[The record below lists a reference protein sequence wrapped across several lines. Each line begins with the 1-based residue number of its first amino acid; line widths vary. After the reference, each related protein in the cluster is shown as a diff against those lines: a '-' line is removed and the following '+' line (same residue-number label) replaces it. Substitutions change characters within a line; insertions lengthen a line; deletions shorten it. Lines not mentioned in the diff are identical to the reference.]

1 MRYTVQKDETI
12 WSIFIKRYN
21 KLLTWEQFKDE
32 LAARNPGISV
42 DKVKEGQ
49 VIDMPDIEST
59 AFKPSSAVW
68 WIAGAVIAGFLFWRW
83 KK

>member
-1 MRYTVQKDETI
+1 MRYTIQKDETI

-21 KLLTWEQFKDE
+21 KFLAWEQFKDE

-42 DKVKEGQ
+42 DKVREGQ
-49 VIDMPDIEST
+49 VIDLPDIEST

-68 WIAGAVIAGFLFWRW
+68 LIAGAVITGFWFWRW
-83 KK
+83 IR